1 MKIAIQWVKW
11 AFHEVAARQYF
22 SNESNIE
29 IIEKDDFEPLLDS
42 VESWESDYWVIA
54 IENTIV
60 GTIYHNLNLIKDKK
74 VIIIWEIYIRIEQNL
89 AALPWVKIED
99 LKEVHSHYMAI
110 DQTRKFFE
118 KYPHI
123 KLVESPDTAL
133 SFREIKETQRWDL
146 WAIWWTL
153 AAEVYWLDILAKW
166 IETNKENY
174 TRFFIVQKNSKFAN
188 TFYNKA
194 SLHLLL
200 PHQVGSLVQIL
211 SVMAAYWINLTKI
224 ESLPI
229 VWEPFH
235 YRFYVDVIFSNIER
249 YHQMLSAIRPLL
261 KELDVLWEYLA
272 YDEYK
277 ED

>member
-261 KELDVLWEYLA
+261 KELDVLLEYLA